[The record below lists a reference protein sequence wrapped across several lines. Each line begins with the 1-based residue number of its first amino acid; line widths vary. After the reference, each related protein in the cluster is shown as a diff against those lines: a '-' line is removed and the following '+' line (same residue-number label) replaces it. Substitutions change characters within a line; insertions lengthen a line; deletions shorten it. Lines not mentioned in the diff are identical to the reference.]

1 MPVLSVIVL
10 FVVFSLVSEE
20 LSLGW
25 IGRILLGVCMALA
38 VAFGNEAKAAEP
50 EGITV
55 GAHLVTAHTKP
66 EGKESGTPGL
76 YLRWPNGITVGAY
89 RNSYGDG
96 SVYAGY
102 TFEAFN
108 RHLALTVGAVTG
120 YRAQPVLPLVVPSL
134 RIGLWG
140 DTSLRVAYLPKP
152 PKYGSSAAVHFSV
165 EARF

>member
-1 MPVLSVIVL
+1 MPSSTQCL
-10 FVVFSLVSEE
+10 
-20 LSLGW
+20 
-25 IGRILLGVCMALA
+25 ILYALA
-38 VAFGNEAKAAEP
+38 GLMLPLRGLRFLFAWNLVLLLAFVPVKARAADAEHLV
-50 EGITV
+50 V

-66 EGKESGTPGL
+66 DGKESATPGL

-102 TFEAFN
+102 TVEAFD
-108 RHLALTVGAVTG
+108 RHLALTVGGVTG
-120 YRAQPVLPLVVPSL
+120 YRAQKVLPLVVPSV